1 MKKKRKK
8 CILPVDEVEGLE
20 HLIYLIDLMLT
31 EDVSDLFTTPE
42 EK

>member
-1 MKKKRKK
+1 MMSKLSTEE
-8 CILPVDEVEGLE
+8 IEGLE

-31 EDVSDLFTTPE
+31 DDVSELFTTPE

>member
-1 MKKKRKK
+1 
-8 CILPVDEVEGLE
+8 LAVEELE
-20 HLIYLIDLMLT
+20 MLIYQIDLMLT